1 MMNDVFITE
10 SRHTAVPDWIAL
22 RQDIPWQARN
32 LAHVI
37 LIKSR
42 GPLLPTRD
50 DLAEAMG
57 VEVRTIDRWLADLR
71 SFGMLRTNQAGR
83 RNFFI
88 LTDSDSTSTPDPCD
102 QRSMRSAIHAIS
114 DPCDQGLDEKSEQFL
129 EQQEGLNGQFSEKS
143 IADPPGGGGGSC
155 SNEIDPPPTTAPRRK
170 ISPREIIGDTGKWMV
185 AEGFSLTKA
194 HQHQHLPLKA
204 AQADYQRRR
213 QLGQRHGAIAD
224 AWEVSPPAGA
234 PELAP
239 LEPSAGPFSFSEQ
252 ERAHY
257 RAMGFKFGDDDFEE
271 EEAS

>member
-88 LTDSDSTSTPDPCD
+88 LTDSDSTPTPDPCD

-114 DPCDQGLDEKSEQFL
+114 DPCDQGLEENSEQFL
-129 EQQEGLNGQFSEKS
+129 EHQEDANGQFSEES
-143 IADPPGGGGGSC
+143 IADPPVGVVVGSN
-155 SNEIDPPPTTAPRRK
+155 SLKEKRTNNNNRAPLKTPLGRWLKQAGMNAARHFDDPALDYWTYVKFVQEKRAAGWEWRQIVSTLREAPLDRDPHAAPIDLDQADDQVTPAPALAGRSIEDAQARWEARRK
-170 ISPREIIGDTGKWMV
+170 GK
-185 AEGFSLTKA
+185 L
-194 HQHQHLPLKA
+194 
-204 AQADYQRRR
+204 
-213 QLGQRHGAIAD
+213 
-224 AWEVSPPAGA
+224 
-234 PELAP
+234 
-239 LEPSAGPFSFSEQ
+239 
-252 ERAHY
+252 
-257 RAMGFKFGDDDFEE
+257 
-271 EEAS
+271 